1 MMDKSL
7 RIEPVQSS
15 QDMEEFIRFPFEV
28 YRGDTNWVPFLL
40 SERRKF
46 LDPKHNPFFD
56 HADVALW
63 LARRNGE
70 LVGTI
75 SSHIDH
81 LHNQVHDDKIGMFGL
96 FELVNDYAVAEALLS
111 TARDWVGKRGMTALR
126 GPLSFSQNHECGLLV
141 DGFDGPPAVMMTY
154 NPRYYIDFYERFG
167 LTKAMD
173 LYAYIG
179 DLAQFGG
186 DPSTLPVKLVRVTE
200 KVKER
205 IGIITRPANMKVY
218 EEEIERAERVYNQAW
233 EKNWGFVPLTD
244 AEIEKLAADLKQI
257 IDPELAI
264 VAEIDGEPVGVSI
277 AIPDINQVLI
287 HLNGRLFPLGWLK
300 ALWHARKITGARLL
314 IMGVVNQYRGRGI
327 EALLMFEAL
336 RSAVLNG
343 YQSIEMSWI
352 LENNDMMNRIILN
365 TGEPY
370 GAHVYRTYRI
380 YQMPITSEE

>member
-111 TARDWVGKRGMTALR
+111 TAIDWVGKRGMTALR

-200 KVKER
+200 KVKKR